1 MNTGMYRKYAL
12 ACLCMDLIMV
22 LYSLTVTE
30 TFSPV
35 ILRSRQQGALL
46 VHMCTLAD
54 KYKIYGL
61 RASTMQK
68 QIVAVTYTLF
78 FCGDMMKIQ
87 PILKSFYMKL
97 ERV

>member
-1 MNTGMYRKYAL
+1 
-12 ACLCMDLIMV
+12 
-22 LYSLTVTE
+22 
-30 TFSPV
+30 
-35 ILRSRQQGALL
+35 
-46 VHMCTLAD
+46 MCTLAD
-54 KYKIYGL
+54 KYKINGL

-68 QIVAVTYTLF
+68 QIVAVTYPLF